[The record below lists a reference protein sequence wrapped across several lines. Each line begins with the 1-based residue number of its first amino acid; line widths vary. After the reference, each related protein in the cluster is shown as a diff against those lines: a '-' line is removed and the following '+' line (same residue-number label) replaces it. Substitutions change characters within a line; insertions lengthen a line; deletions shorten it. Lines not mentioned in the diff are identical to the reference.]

1 MTEYS
6 TVPNLDFLK
15 LHNQALRERWMPR
28 INVVTIGGVHILRRR
43 GVGRNRMFG
52 SFFYKGIVQ
61 GGWEIRRSSGGVGP
75 KNMRRNIWTPPYV
88 ADDFDG
94 PS

>member
-1 MTEYS
+1 
-6 TVPNLDFLK
+6 
-15 LHNQALRERWMPR
+15 MPR

-43 GVGRNRMFG
+43 GVGRNRIFG
-52 SFFYKGIVQ
+52 SFFLRELSKE
-61 GGWEIRRSSGGVGP
+61 GGRFGDLRGGVGP